1 MIFVSAAWISFCYT
15 DFETKK
21 LHDITKENEAFL
33 NDIQNLKCPRILTFQ
48 FDLNKTIKNIFD
60 LRS

>member
-1 MIFVSAAWISFCYT
+1 MLTWYPRQCDFCKYSLAFFLFT

-33 NDIQNLKCPRILTFQ
+33 NDI
-48 FDLNKTIKNIFD
+48 
-60 LRS
+60 